1 MKKLKMKKLT
11 ACLLAGA
18 MVFSLT
24 ACGGETEAPAA
35 EEPDTTQESA
45 EAEDT
50 ESTEAESESTEEE
63 AAAPEAVEASVDF
76 EDGSMSFV
84 APYLT
89 PTNAAEVELSVVDF
103 AGSKALQVKNL
114 NGKVPFVAFDVTSL
128 LGADVA
134 KVASVEMSLGI
145 SYDDGSF
152 SAVSGSVLTWSGED
166 RHEVANDWSVYMETA
181 NPKVASVS
189 IKSGDEFV
197 ADAGNIMILSL
208 TSDTGLDA
216 GKGNATLYID
226 NLRFL
231 DASGNL
237 LSADSSVAFAAPQG
251 FENSGADRSNLASI
265 SGAVNFEGFEKSAGG
280 WAQDGLDMPQ
290 EIIDALVPGAVVEI
304 EYTSTTGNMWLVMP
318 SADAG
323 WMRVGVGDADGSGQ
337 QYAYT
342 NNSGTTAQVTYEQL
356 AAVCGDD
363 VSTWGPTMQCES
375 DGDWEVFSVK
385 VGQAAPSYAVSGAVE
400 FAGFEKSAGGW
411 AQDGLDMPQEIIDAL
426 VPGSVVEI
434 TYTSTTG
441 NMWLV
446 MPSAEAGWMR
456 VGVGDADGSG
466 QGYAVCDG
474 TKCYVPYEMIAE
486 YCGDDVS
493 TWGPTM
499 QCESDGD
506 WEVYSVKVGKAGEFK
521 PLNHLVKFEGFEK
534 AADGWAQDG
543 LDMPQEIIDA
553 LVPGSVVTI
562 SYTSETGNMW
572 LVIPSAEA
580 GWMRVGV
587 GDADGSGQGYAVCDG
602 STCQI
607 PFEMIAEYCGDDVS
621 KWGATMQCESD
632 GAWEVFGVSV
642 GQAPVE

>member
-1 MKKLKMKKLT
+1 MKMKKLT

-24 ACGGETEAPAA
+24 ACGGEAETPAA
-35 EEPDTTQESA
+35 EDTAPAQESV
-45 EAEDT
+45 EEENT
-50 ESTEAESESTEEE
+50 ESTESESTESESTD
-63 AAAPEAVEASVDF
+63 AAATEASIDF

-84 APYLT
+84 SPYLK
-89 PTNAAEVELSVVDF
+89 PANAAEVELSVVDF

-114 NGKVPFVAFDVTSL
+114 SGKVPFVAFDVTSL

-134 KVASVEMSLGI
+134 KIASMEMTLGV

-152 SAVSGSVLTWSGED
+152 SAVSGNVLTWSGED
-166 RHEVANDWSVYMETA
+166 RHEVANEWSVYMENA

-189 IKSGDEFV
+189 INSGDEFV
-197 ADAGNIMILSL
+197 ADSGNIIILTL
-208 TSDTGLDA
+208 ESDTGLDT
-216 GKGNATLYID
+216 GKGNATLYVD
-226 NLRFL
+226 NIRFL

-251 FENSGADRSNLASI
+251 FEDSGVDRTNLASL
-265 SGAVNFEGFEKSAGG
+265 SGAVTFEGFEKAAGA

-290 EIIDALVPGAVVEI
+290 EIIDALVPGSVVEI
-304 EYTSTTGNMWLVMP
+304 EYSSSTGNMWLVMP
-318 SADAG
+318 AAEAG

-337 QYAYT
+337 EYSYI

-363 VSTWGPTMQCES
+363 VSKWGATMQCES

-385 VGQAAPSYAVSGAVE
+385 VGQAAPSYTISGAVE
-400 FAGFEKSAGGW
+400 FEGFEKSAGAW

-426 VPGSVVEI
+426 VPGSAIEI
-434 TYTSTTG
+434 TYSSSTG
-441 NMWLV
+441 NMWVV
-446 MPSAEAGWMR
+446 MPAAEAGWMR

-474 TKCYVPYEMIAE
+474 TKCYIPYEMIAE

-493 TWGPTM
+493 KWGATL

-506 WEVYSVKVGKAGEFK
+506 WEVYSVKVGTAGEFK
-521 PLNHLVKFEGFEK
+521 PLNHLVSFEGFEK

-543 LDMPQEIIDA
+543 LDMPQEVIDA

-562 SYTSETGNMW
+562 SYTSDTGNMW
-572 LVIPSAEA
+572 IVMNGAEA

-587 GDADGSGQGYAVCDG
+587 GDADGSGQGYAICDG

-621 KWGATMQCESD
+621 TWGASMQCESD
-632 GAWEVFGVSV
+632 GAWEVFSVSV
-642 GQAPVE
+642 GQSPAE